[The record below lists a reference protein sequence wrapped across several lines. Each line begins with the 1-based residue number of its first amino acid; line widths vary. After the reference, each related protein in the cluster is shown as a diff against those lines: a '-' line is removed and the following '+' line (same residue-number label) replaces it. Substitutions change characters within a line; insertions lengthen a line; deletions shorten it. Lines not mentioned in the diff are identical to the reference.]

1 MLYCLLQLRE
11 LQLQL
16 QLQQQVRQLPVANN
30 RLLVKADLL
39 TLTHY
44 YLSETLA
51 IATSE
56 INLGVRNA

>member
-1 MLYCLLQLRE
+1 MMLYCLLQLRE

-39 TLTHY
+39 TRTH

-56 INLGVRNA
+56 INLGVRNV